1 MKLFFNVDDE
11 HIADAEEIVDNY
23 CSEIRP
29 ELGYESR
36 QLYIDDFREMI
47 GMFLLVGGA
56 LSFILALIGVLNFI
70 NLTYTSIHERKKEL
84 KVLRAIGMT
93 GKQQTKMLIDEG
105 IIHIMLTFAFVL
117 TIGLVLNYFIVNTLA
132 GGMMMFSYKF
142 IIWPIIACIPVFVAI
157 SAIVPVMVKK
167 N

>member
-1 MKLFFNVDDE
+1 
-11 HIADAEEIVDNY
+11 
-23 CSEIRP
+23 
-29 ELGYESR
+29 
-36 QLYIDDFREMI
+36 
-47 GMFLLVGGA
+47 MFLLVGGA

-84 KVLRAIGMT
+84 EVLRAIGMT

-132 GGMMMFSYKF
+132 GGMLMFSYRF
-142 IIWPIIACIPVFVAI
+142 IMWPILACIPVFVAI

-167 N
+167 K